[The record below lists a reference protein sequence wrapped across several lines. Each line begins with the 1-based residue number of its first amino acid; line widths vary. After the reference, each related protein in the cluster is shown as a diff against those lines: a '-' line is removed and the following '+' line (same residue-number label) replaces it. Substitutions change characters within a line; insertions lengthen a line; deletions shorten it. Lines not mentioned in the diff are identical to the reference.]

1 MRPPNCRRG
10 GFTLIE
16 LLVVIAIIA
25 VIIGMLLPAIQKV
38 REAANRSSCQNNL
51 RQLAIAAQSY
61 HDAYGTFMPGNTFAP
76 GQTATPF
83 TGIWSDPHFHGLPWG
98 SFGWPALILPFV
110 EGQNVYNDINFNR
123 PAYTPFFEEY
133 GSMTFRPQPSGD
145 PSNALAATTMPRVF
159 VCPSAQ
165 RYRPATEQKDY
176 GVNGGFNRHCC
187 PERSTS
193 ASAEGV
199 AWLASRVPMVQITD
213 GTSSTFLFLELAHG
227 AEHGRIDRGYGSNP
241 FFFVNEAG
249 QGYVVAYSGATVLVP
264 NDETPNTRGAES
276 NHFGGVNV
284 VMCDGH
290 VVWVKNS
297 VNPAVYAAAFSRA
310 GNETTDIEF

>member
-1 MRPPNCRRG
+1 MRLPKSRRR

-25 VIIGMLLPAIQKV
+25 VLIGLLLPAIQKV
-38 REAANRSSCQNNL
+38 REAASRASCKNNL
-51 RQLAIAAQSY
+51 KQLAIAAQSY
-61 HDAYGTFMPGNTFAP
+61 HDSYGGLPSGNTFAP

-83 TGIWSDPHFHGLPWG
+83 TGIWSDPHFAGLPWG

-110 EGQNVYNDINFNR
+110 EGTTVYNSINFNR

-145 PSNALAATTMPRVF
+145 PSNALAATSMPKVF

-165 RYRPATEQKDY
+165 RVRPATEQKDY
-176 GVNGGFNRHCC
+176 GINGGFNKHCC
-187 PERSTS
+187 PERSTT
-193 ASAEGV
+193 ASTEGV
-199 AWLASRVPMVQITD
+199 AWLASRVTMTQILD
-213 GTSSTFLFLELAHG
+213 GTSKTFLFLELVHS
-227 AEHGRIDRGYGSNP
+227 AEHGRIDRGNGSNP

-249 QGYVVAYSGATVLVP
+249 QGYVVAYSGSTVLLP

-276 NHFGGVNV
+276 EHFGGVHA

-290 VVWVKNS
+290 VVWVPNS
-297 VNPAVYAAAFSRA
+297 VNPAVYVAAFSRA
-310 GNETTDIEF
+310 GEETVTIDF